1 MQSFLNQI
9 IEELWKKNTSFDNL
23 VFILPGKRAG
33 TFLKNGISKIVG
45 KTIFAPEIYSI
56 ESFIEM
62 ISGLSYATST
72 QQLFDLYNAY
82 LCNSSDEKESF
93 NSFSKW
99 GQVLLQDFNEIDRY
113 LVPPDRLFSY
123 LSVIQ
128 EMNQWYLK
136 PNKTKLIED
145 YLSFWN
151 NLEELH
157 AVFNN
162 GLLENGLG
170 HQGLVYREACNNL
183 SNYIN
188 TTKNKKHI
196 FIGFNALNKAEVYI
210 IKEFLKESEADIYWD
225 IDTCF
230 LEDKIHDAGFFIRQY
245 IKKWNYF
252 KIHPIKG
259 LSANYGTPKNI
270 QVAGV
275 PKKISQAK
283 YVGDLIK
290 KLYKK
295 DPNQIKNT
303 AVVLGDETLLNPIL
317 NSLPVEINKVNITM
331 GYPLGKT
338 SFAGMFNQLFDLYIQ
353 RDSRGWFYKTLM
365 SFLAH
370 PYVQKILSSDELNV
384 VAEIKTEINKGNWIY
399 ITPAKLKSIFPEH
412 SDGLTLLF
420 SEENYDTSQ
429 FLEKVIAII
438 ELLKVKFQLDEN
450 HIELEYLYHF
460 YSIFNELKLHSIQYS
475 FLRDLKDL
483 QSVFKDLISTE
494 KVDFRGEPLEGLQI
508 MGMLESRNLDFET
521 VIVTSVNEG
530 ILPAGK
536 TNNSFIP
543 FDVKREFGLPA
554 FKEKDAVYTYHF
566 YRLLQRAKNIY
577 LIYNTEPDVIEG
589 GEKSRFITQLLTD
602 ENHRENIDT
611 KIAVPKINA
620 VPHTPVVIEKDDD
633 IMNKISDVLTKG
645 LSPSSLT
652 NYIKNPINFYKQK
665 ILKLSEVLEVE
676 ETIASNT
683 FGTVL
688 HKAMEIL
695 YNPFLGCVLTEAK
708 LKEQLPKIRAVV
720 KSELLNIYAEEDIM
734 RGKNLIAFNVIVA
747 YINNFISKEIQDTK
761 HHSIKIIALESDL
774 SVKID
779 VPGIEIP
786 VTVKGTLD
794 RIDEKDGILRILDY
808 KTGNVIKSN
817 VEIVLWDEIIENYDR
832 SKAFQLLCY
841 SFIYQSINPID
852 KMNAG
857 IISFKKLS
865 SGPFYFSTKNS
876 RNSSKKDLT
885 ITKETLELFQ
895 EQLVKLIQEIADP
908 AIPFV
913 AKEDL

>member
-1 MQSFLNQI
+1 MESFLNQI
-9 IEELWKKNTSFDNL
+9 IEELWHKNTSFDNL
-23 VFILPGKRAG
+23 VFVLPGKRAG

-56 ESFIEM
+56 ESFVEM
-62 ISGLSYATST
+62 ISGLNYATGT
-72 QQLFDLYNAY
+72 QQLFELYNAY
-82 LCNSSDEKESF
+82 LNTGSEEKESF

-99 GQVLLQDFNEIDRY
+99 GQVLLQDFTEIDRY
-113 LVPPDRLFSY
+113 LVPTDKLFSY

-170 HQGLVYREACNNL
+170 HQGLVYRKACNNL
-183 SNYIN
+183 SKYIN
-188 TTKNKKHI
+188 ITKNKKHI
-196 FIGFNALNKAEVYI
+196 FIGFNALNKAEVFI
-210 IKEFLKESEADIYWD
+210 IKEFLNEGNAAIYWD
-225 IDTCF
+225 IDSYF

-245 IKKWNYF
+245 LKEWNYF
-252 KIHPIKG
+252 KTHPIKG
-259 LSANYGTPKNI
+259 LSANYSEPKNI
-270 QVAGV
+270 QITGV

-283 YVGDLIK
+283 YVGDLIS
-290 KLYKK
+290 KLYET
-295 DPNQIKNT
+295 DQDQIKST

-331 GYPLGKT
+331 GYPLSKT
-338 SFAGMFNQLFDLYIQ
+338 SFAGMFNQFFDLYIQ

-365 SFLAH
+365 SFLIH

-384 VAEIKTEINKGNWIY
+384 VAAIKMEINKGNWIY
-399 ITPAKLKSIFPEH
+399 ITPSKLKSIFPQNFE
-412 SDGLTLLF
+412 GLTLLF
-420 SEENYDTSQ
+420 SDENYEASQ
-429 FLEKVIAII
+429 FLERVIAII

-460 YSIFNELKLHSIQYS
+460 YSIFNELKLHSTQYS
-475 FLRDLKDL
+475 FLNDLKDL
-483 QSVFKDLISTE
+483 QSVFKDLITTE
-494 KVDFRGEPLEGLQI
+494 KVNFRGEPLEGLQI

-521 VIVTSVNEG
+521 VIITSVNEG

-543 FDVKREFGLPA
+543 FDVKKEFGLPA

-566 YRLLQRAKNIY
+566 YRLLQRAKNVY

-589 GEKSRFITQLLTD
+589 GEKSRFISQLLTD
-602 ENHRENIDT
+602 ENHREKIDT
-611 KIAVPKINA
+611 KIAVPQINA
-620 VPHTPVVIEKDDD
+620 LPHTPVVIEKDDD
-633 IMNKISDVLTKG
+633 IMNKISAVLTKG
-645 LSPSSLT
+645 LSPSSLA
-652 NYIKNPINFYKQK
+652 NYIKNPINFYKHK
-665 ILKLSEVLEVE
+665 ILKLKEVLEVE

-695 YNPFLGCVLTEAK
+695 YNPLLGSFLTEEK
-708 LKEQLPKIRAVV
+708 LKEQLAKISAVV
-720 KSELLNIYAEEDIM
+720 KNELLNIYAEENIM
-734 RGKNLIAFNVIVA
+734 QGKNLIAYNVIVA
-747 YINNFISKEIQDTK
+747 YINNFILKEIQDIK
-761 HHSIKIIALESDL
+761 HHSVKIIALENEL
-774 SVKID
+774 SIKID
-779 VPGIEIP
+779 VPGIEVP
-786 VTVKGTLD
+786 VTLKGTLD
-794 RIDEKDGILRILDY
+794 RVDEKDGILRILDY

-817 VEIVLWDEIIENYDR
+817 AEIVLWDEIIENYDR

-841 SFIYQSINPID
+841 SFIYQSINPIE

-857 IISFKKLS
+857 IISFKNLS

-876 RNSSKKDLT
+876 RNSSKKDLN
-885 ITKETLELFQ
+885 ITKETLALFQ
-895 EQLVKLIQEIADP
+895 EQLVKLIQEIANP

-913 AKEDL
+913 AKED

>member
-9 IEELWKKNTSFDNL
+9 IEELWKKNDSFDNL
-23 VFILPGKRAG
+23 VFVLPGKRAG
-33 TFLKNGISKIVG
+33 TFLKNGISKIAG

-72 QQLFDLYNAY
+72 QQLFELYSAY
-82 LCNSSDEKESF
+82 LNTGSEEKESF

-99 GQVLLQDFNEIDRY
+99 GRVLLQDFNEIDRY
-113 LVPPDRLFSY
+113 LVPPDKLFSY

-162 GLLENGLG
+162 RLLENGLG

-188 TTKNKKHI
+188 ITKNKKHI
-196 FIGFNALNKAEVYI
+196 FIGFNALNKAEVFI
-210 IKEFLKESEADIYWD
+210 IKQFLNEGNADIYWD

-245 IKKWNYF
+245 LKEWNYF
-252 KIHPIKG
+252 KTHPIKG
-259 LSANYGTPKNI
+259 FSAHYRNTKNI
-270 QVAGV
+270 QITGV

-283 YVGDLIK
+283 YVGDLIS
-290 KLYKK
+290 KLNRK
-295 DPNQIKNT
+295 DPHQIKNT

-317 NSLPVEINKVNITM
+317 NSLPLELNKVNITM

-338 SFAGMFNQLFDLYIQ
+338 SFAGMLNQLFDLYNQ

-365 SFLAH
+365 SFLVH
-370 PYVQKILSSDELNV
+370 PYVQKILSSDELYV
-384 VAEIKTEINKGNWIY
+384 VASIKTEINKGNWIY
-399 ITPAKLKSIFPEH
+399 ITPAKLKSIFPEN

-420 SEENYDTSQ
+420 SDENYDASQ
-429 FLEKVIAII
+429 FVEKVIAII
-438 ELLKVKFQLDEN
+438 ELLKVKFQLDKN
-450 HIELEYLYHF
+450 HLELEYLYHF
-460 YSIFNELKLHSIQYS
+460 YSIFNELKLHSIEYS
-475 FLRDLKDL
+475 FIKDLKDL
-483 QSVFKDLISTE
+483 QSVFKDLLSTE
-494 KVDFRGEPLEGLQI
+494 KVNFRGEPLEGLQI

-521 VIVTSVNEG
+521 VIITSVNEG

-554 FKEKDAVYTYHF
+554 YKEKDAVYTYHF

-589 GEKSRFITQLLTD
+589 GEKSRFISQLLTD
-602 ENHRENIDT
+602 ENHRENIDA
-611 KIAVPKINA
+611 KIAVPQINA
-620 VPHTPVVIEKDDD
+620 VPHTPVVIEKDND
-633 IMNKISDVLTKG
+633 IMNKISEVLTKG

-665 ILKLSEVLEVE
+665 ILKLKEVLEVE

-688 HKAMEIL
+688 HKAMEVL
-695 YNPFLGCVLTEAK
+695 YNPFLGSFLTEAK

-720 KSELLNIYAEEDIM
+720 KSELSKIYAEEDIM

-747 YINNFISKEIQDTK
+747 YINNFISKEIQDIK
-761 HHSIKIIALESDL
+761 HHSIKIKALENEL
-774 SVKID
+774 SIKID
-779 VPGIEIP
+779 VPGILIP
-786 VTVKGTLD
+786 VTLKGTLD

-817 VEIVLWDEIIENYDR
+817 VEIVSWDEIIENYDR

-841 SFIYQSINPID
+841 SFIYQIMNPIE

-857 IISFKKLS
+857 IISFKNLS

-876 RNSSKKDLT
+876 RNTSNKDLN

-895 EQLVKLIQEIADP
+895 KQLIKLIQEIADP
-908 AIPFV
+908 AIPFI
-913 AKEDL
+913 AKED

>member
-9 IEELWKKNTSFDNL
+9 IEELWKKNDSLDNL
-23 VFILPGKRAG
+23 VFVLPGKRAG
-33 TFLKNGISKIVG
+33 TFLKNGISKIAG

-72 QQLFDLYNAY
+72 QQLFELYGAY
-82 LCNSSDEKESF
+82 LNTDSEEKESF

-99 GQVLLQDFNEIDRY
+99 GRVLLQDFNEIDRY
-113 LVPPDRLFSY
+113 LVPPDKLFSY

-136 PNKTKLIED
+136 HNKTKLIED

-162 GLLENGLG
+162 RLLENGLG
-170 HQGLVYREACNNL
+170 HQGLVYRKACYNL

-188 TTKNKKHI
+188 ITKNKKHI

-210 IKEFLKESEADIYWD
+210 IKEFLNEGNADIYWD
-225 IDTCF
+225 IDMCF

-245 IKKWNYF
+245 LKEWNYF
-252 KIHPIKG
+252 KTHPIKG
-259 LSANYGTPKNI
+259 FSAHYRNTKNI
-270 QVAGV
+270 QITGV

-283 YVGDLIK
+283 YVGDLIS
-290 KLYKK
+290 KLNRK
-295 DPNQIKNT
+295 DPRQIKNT

-317 NSLPVEINKVNITM
+317 NSLPLELNKVNITM

-353 RDSRGWFYKTLM
+353 RDSRGWFYKTFM

-370 PYVQKILSSDELNV
+370 PYVQKILSSDELKV
-384 VAEIKTEINKGNWIY
+384 VAKIKTEINNGNWIY
-399 ITPAKLKSIFPEH
+399 ITPAKLKSIFPEN

-420 SEENYDTSQ
+420 SDENYDASQ
-429 FLEKVIAII
+429 FVEKVIAII

-450 HIELEYLYHF
+450 HLELEYLYHF
-460 YSIFNELKLHSIQYS
+460 YSIFNELKLHSIEYS

-483 QSVFKDLISTE
+483 QSVFKDLLSTE
-494 KVDFRGEPLEGLQI
+494 KVNFRGEPLEGLQI

-521 VIVTSVNEG
+521 VIITSVNEG

-554 FKEKDAVYTYHF
+554 YKEKDAVYTYHF

-589 GEKSRFITQLLTD
+589 GEKSRFISQLLTD
-602 ENHRENIDT
+602 ENHRENIDA
-611 KIAVPKINA
+611 KIAVPQINA

-633 IMNKISDVLTKG
+633 IMNKISEVLTKG

-665 ILKLSEVLEVE
+665 ILKLEEVLEVE

-688 HKAMEIL
+688 HKAMEVL
-695 YNPFLGCVLTEAK
+695 YNPFLGSFLTEEK

-720 KSELLNIYAEEDIM
+720 KSELSKIYAEEDIM

-747 YINNFISKEIQDTK
+747 YINNFISKEIQDIK
-761 HHSIKIIALESDL
+761 HHSIKIKALENEL
-774 SVKID
+774 SIKID
-779 VPGIEIP
+779 VPGIVIP
-786 VTVKGTLD
+786 VTLKGTLD

-841 SFIYQSINPID
+841 SFIYQIMNPIE

-857 IISFKKLS
+857 IISFKNLS

-876 RNSSKKDLT
+876 RNTSNKDLN
-885 ITKETLELFQ
+885 ITKETHELFQ
-895 EQLVKLIQEIADP
+895 KQLIKLIQEIADP
-908 AIPFV
+908 AIPFI
-913 AKEDL
+913 AKED